1 MVELNSPPRVYPFV
15 GNAKQEF
22 KLRTKTA
29 RELFSQN
36 LKSKSGIS
44 VPVVVFWLPSRFH
57 FVLSCV
63 FLHKINISKL
73 GS

>member
-1 MVELNSPPRVYPFV
+1 MVEFNSPLRVYPFIA
-15 GNAKQEF
+15 NAKQEF

-29 RELFSQN
+29 RELYSQN
-36 LKSKSGIS
+36 PKLKSYIS

-73 GS
+73 DS